1 MVGNLGKS
9 KLAGRKAVKNC
20 SNSKCRQSTW
30 KIPISSSVQGSW
42 SGFCSGS
49 QVEDRCQDEIFSRL
63 SEKSLGSENAS
74 QTHHFSKFG
83 FYTPVHRTDSTST
96 AVIATAVWVK
106 FQLISSRN
114 TRVKE
119 EDAQCW
125 YSFTTYGHEIQG
137 PPLRVFLTPSLIKKV
152 GRVLGKPFVQT
163 NFCFR

>member
-1 MVGNLGKS
+1 MNLSQFHSTLKKHIIIALYIYKYYYFYQLGNLNIWECDLESSTSSLTKRRRCWIQVNMVGNLGKS

-96 AVIATAVWVK
+96 AVIATAV
-106 FQLISSRN
+106 
-114 TRVKE
+114 
-119 EDAQCW
+119 
-125 YSFTTYGHEIQG
+125 
-137 PPLRVFLTPSLIKKV
+137 
-152 GRVLGKPFVQT
+152 
-163 NFCFR
+163 